1 MGGPWASFLMKGR
14 ETWGHS
20 PSDVDEV
27 LKTEVGLF
35 GVGDRPDVVTVY
47 RQHADFVWRT
57 LQRMGVEEANLDDV
71 SQEVFVVVHR
81 KLLTFDGTS
90 RMTTWLYGIC
100 LRVASSWRKRA
111 WRKREQM
118 MAAPPEPCSHEA
130 CFGEEYMQRQE
141 AQRLLRDV
149 LDRMDIDKRAVF
161 VMYEVEELSTMEI
174 ASVLG
179 VPMGTVHS
187 RLHAARK
194 QFELVLSR
202 LQKDKKRGGGA

>member
-1 MGGPWASFLMKGR
+1 
-14 ETWGHS
+14 
-20 PSDVDEV
+20 
-27 LKTEVGLF
+27 
-35 GVGDRPDVVTVY
+35 
-47 RQHADFVWRT
+47 
-57 LQRMGVEEANLDDV
+57 
-71 SQEVFVVVHR
+71 
-81 KLLTFDGTS
+81 
-90 RMTTWLYGIC
+90 
-100 LRVASSWRKRA
+100 
-111 WRKREQM
+111 
-118 MAAPPEPCSHEA
+118 
-130 CFGEEYMQRQE
+130 MQRQE